1 MLGTFTYELWFKSYH
16 CFTVGSLEF
25 LEIANLSLFPSPPP
39 CSASRRRRHRQRR
52 RRRLL
57 GFPGHYFAVRWHPRV
72 ADDLLPLLLPRA
84 GAPRPCH
91 ARRRVQKRPR
101 RRHLAVAVESP
112 LQWPP
117 SPSSE
122 RPGSTNTPETNSYR
136 PFSLSSLPRRRT
148 PPPPCLN
155 PGELHPAA
163 EPPPQTR
170 STPTAP
176 TISRAS
182 PSRNSQTVSP
192 RPILTGAPSPSLASA
207 ADPPCSA
214 EPPLPSLSPQP

>member
-1 MLGTFTYELWFKSYH
+1 M
-16 CFTVGSLEF
+16 
-25 LEIANLSLFPSPPP
+25 
-39 CSASRRRRHRQRR
+39 
-52 RRRLL
+52 
-57 GFPGHYFAVRWHPRV
+57 RWRPRV

-170 STPTAP
+170 STPTDP

-182 PSRNSQTVSP
+182 PRATPRPFPLAQSSPEHPRRRSPPPPTRPAPPSRRFRASP
-192 RPILTGAPSPSLASA
+192 RNPRPPRGAPCTREAHA
-207 ADPPCSA
+207 
-214 EPPLPSLSPQP
+214 PLHPRRR

>member
-1 MLGTFTYELWFKSYH
+1 MSFGLK
-16 CFTVGSLEF
+16 VIASLQFSPWNFWKLQNRPF
-25 LEIANLSLFPSPPP
+25 LPPPPP
-39 CSASRRRRHRQRR
+39 CSVSRRRPPTAPPAGVVE
-52 RRRLL
+52 RLP
-57 GFPGHYFAVRWHPRV
+57 GHPGHYFASRCHPRV
-72 ADDLLPLLLPRA
+72 APELLPLLLPRA

-112 LQWPP
+112 LQSPP